1 MTNLL
6 ASRRLRW
13 VTLGF
18 ASVAS
23 IALFLL
29 ATATANTDLFAGHYN
44 TLVLING
51 GLVALLMLVVGGQ
64 LLQLW
69 RNLRAGVFGSR
80 LALRLVLLFVLV
92 ACVPGALV
100 YAVSAQFLGRSI
112 ESWFDV
118 RVDRALDGGINLG
131 RSSLDYLLKETSNRA
146 TVIANA
152 VADSQGSP
160 GPALARAAEQAAVY
174 EAALYAP
181 SGSVIAVAG
190 TAGSMTPEPLAGDAL
205 RRARLQQTYA
215 KVETH
220 DQGLMLRVVVP
231 VNSSDRLDPLRVL
244 QVIERVPRALAQ

>member
-18 ASVAS
+18 ASVAA

-80 LALRLVLLFVLV
+80 LALRLVLLFALV
-92 ACVPGALV
+92 ACLPGALV
-100 YAVSAQFLGRSI
+100 YAVSAQFLGPQHRKL
-112 ESWFDV
+112 V
-118 RVDRALDGGINLG
+118 RRQRGSRARWRDQP
-131 RSSLDYLLKETSNRA
+131 RP
-146 TVIANA
+146 
-152 VADSQGSP
+152 Q
-160 GPALARAAEQAAVY
+160 LARLPVEGNEQSRDGDRQCRS
-174 EAALYAP
+174 P
-181 SGSVIAVAG
+181 TRQAG
-190 TAGSMTPEPLAGDAL
+190 PG
-205 RRARLQQTYA
+205 RR
-215 KVETH
+215 
-220 DQGLMLRVVVP
+220 
-231 VNSSDRLDPLRVL
+231 
-244 QVIERVPRALAQ
+244 